1 MPMNRKKNW
10 KNMAQRMEKLLIF
23 AKSKWFMEIGQI
35 VKISPYLTHLSGCVT
50 GEIIEV
56 ENNPYRG
63 MVIAAK
69 DSLGRIF
76 WGEKDYF
83 ELISAS

>member
-1 MPMNRKKNW
+1 MI
-10 KNMAQRMEKLLIF
+10 QRMEKLITF
-23 AKSKWFMEIGQI
+23 AKSKWFMEIGQK
-35 VKISPYLTHLSGCVT
+35 VNISPYLTHLSGWVT

-63 MVIAAK
+63 VVIAAQ
-69 DSLGRIF
+69 DAFGRIF

-83 ELISAS
+83 DLITAS

>member
-1 MPMNRKKNW
+1 MHG
-10 KNMAQRMEKLLIF
+10 MEKLITF
-23 AKSKWFMEIGQI
+23 AKSKWLMEIGQK
-35 VKISPYLTHLSGCVT
+35 VKISPYLTHLSNWVT

-63 MVIAAK
+63 TVIAAK

-83 ELISAS
+83 DLISVS